1 MFQRWTLILSA
12 QASAEVLPCL
22 TLLLL
27 PLLLLAAAGAWEI
40 SWLQPG
46 TDTSCGLREPHSVV
60 SKLCFPL
67 RIAAPSTG
75 GRDADAALHF
85 ALRVVGQSDNLEAFG
100 GAFARS
106 QLDVWMWQADT
117 S

>member
-1 MFQRWTLILSA
+1 MFQRWTLILSV

-22 TLLLL
+22 TLLL
-27 PLLLLAAAGAWEI
+27 PLLLLAAAAAWEI

-67 RIAAPSTG
+67 RIAASSTG
-75 GRDADAALHF
+75 GRDAASALHF
-85 ALRVVGQSDNLEAFG
+85 ALRVVGQSDNLEAFWG
-100 GAFARS
+100 RVRS
-106 QLDVWMWQADT
+106 QPAGCVDVAG
-117 S
+117 

>member
-22 TLLLL
+22 TLLL
-27 PLLLLAAAGAWEI
+27 PLLLLAAAAAWEI

-46 TDTSCGLREPHSVV
+46 KDTSCGLREPHSVV

-67 RIAAPSTG
+67 RIAASSTG

-85 ALRVVGQSDNLEAFG
+85 ALRVVGQSDNLEASG